1 MAAKEL
7 YSIINANFTAGSTS
21 KDNNLNHILSH
32 IRYVA
37 DRLSD
42 TTTQSEYDLHQINK
56 YYWSLA
62 GDIEGIS
69 ALGNTNHQS
78 QPL

>member
-7 YSIINANFTAGSTS
+7 YGIINANFTAGSTS

-37 DRLSD
+37 DHLSD